1 MTYINCILRQNMILY
16 HCAELPLQNL
26 AKLGVILCSFSLWS
40 LLSCYVQNDLNLLG
54 LYYLLQDETPPFS
67 H

>member
-1 MTYINCILRQNMILY
+1 MILY